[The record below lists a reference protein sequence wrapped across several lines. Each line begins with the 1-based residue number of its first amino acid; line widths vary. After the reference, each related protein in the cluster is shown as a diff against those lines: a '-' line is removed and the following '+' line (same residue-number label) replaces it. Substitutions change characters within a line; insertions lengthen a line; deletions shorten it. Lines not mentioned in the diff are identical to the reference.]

1 MTIYNA
7 VEITVGIQHKPMKFA
22 TALQYNHSLCS
33 AVILI
38 TFLFTTAYGQTQKI
52 ENKHLSGTK
61 NKALPNLV
69 LIVADD
75 LGYGDLGIQGSKQIP
90 TPNIDQLAREG
101 IIFTNGY
108 VSSPVCAPSRAGL
121 LTGKHQAG
129 FGFNDNLAGNQPGFD
144 ANYLGLPLRE
154 QTLANKLKSLGYAT
168 GLIGK
173 WHLGAAPHFNPVNRG
188 FDEFWGFLDGGHDYF
203 TAKPDGSGMES
214 AIHCNYKKPD
224 PLTYMSDDIGNESVD
239 FIRRHKNHPFF
250 LYAAFNAPHAPMQ
263 ATDEDLKLFSH
274 VKDKL
279 RQTYCAMV
287 YRLDQNIGKILKTV
301 QEQGLERN
309 TVVVFISDNGGPAN
323 SISNGSI
330 NAPLRGQKTTL
341 LEGGIRVPF
350 FLKWP
355 AMLDGGKKCTD
366 PVSALDICPTF
377 IDAAG
382 GTVSEKDHYTG
393 VSILPYL
400 TGQTKQIPHQTM
412 EWRYTAGCALREGDW
427 KLIRLPDRLPM
438 LYHLSVDIAEE
449 HDVSASYPDKTRSML
464 KKLGTWELRLPHP
477 VFHEPADWRIRHIG
491 FYDATY
497 QLVQPKQ

>member
-1 MTIYNA
+1 MKLVTTLQAKQHLYS
-7 VEITVGIQHKPMKFA
+7 TVIFLA
-22 TALQYNHSLCS
+22 S
-33 AVILI
+33 
-38 TFLFTTAYGQTQKI
+38 LFTNAQGQSLNTDKTDFSSTR
-52 ENKHLSGTK
+52 KKT
-61 NKALPNLV
+61 LPNLV

-121 LTGKHQAG
+121 MTGKNQAG

-144 ANYLGLPLRE
+144 ANYLGLPLTE
-154 QTLANKLKSLGYAT
+154 QTLANKLKSLGYTT
-168 GLIGK
+168 GLVGK

-214 AIHCNYKKPD
+214 AIQCNYKKPD

-287 YRLDQNIGKILKTV
+287 YRLDQNIGKIVKTV

-412 EWRYTAGCALREGDW
+412 EWRYTAGSALREGDW

-497 QLVQPKQ
+497 QLVQPQQ

>member
-1 MTIYNA
+1 MKLATILSA
-7 VEITVGIQHKPMKFA
+7 KR
-22 TALQYNHSLCS
+22 ALYSSVIFLCC
-33 AVILI
+33 V
-38 TFLFTTAYGQTQKI
+38 FTHAYGYAQETEKKYSSANVQA
-52 ENKHLSGTK
+52 
-61 NKALPNLV
+61 ALPNLV

-121 LTGKHQAG
+121 MTGKNQAG

-144 ANYLGLPLRE
+144 ANYLGLPVTE
-154 QTLANKLKSLGYAT
+154 KTLANKLKSLGYAT
-168 GLIGK
+168 GLVGK

-188 FDEFWGFLDGGHDYF
+188 FDEFWGFLDGGHDYI
-203 TAKPDGSGMES
+203 TAKPNGTGMES
-214 AIHCNYKKPD
+214 AIQCNYKKPD
-224 PLTYMSDDIGNESVD
+224 LLTYMTDDIGNESMD
-239 FIRRHKNHPFF
+239 FIKRHNNQPFF

-263 ATDEDLKLFSH
+263 ATDEDLKRFSH

-287 YRLDQNIGKILKTV
+287 YRLDQNIGKIMKTL

-309 TVVVFISDNGGPAN
+309 TLVVFISDNGGPAN

-350 FLKWP
+350 FFKWP
-355 AMLDGGKKCTD
+355 AMLGGGKKFTA

-377 IDAAG
+377 IKAAG
-382 GTVSEKDHYTG
+382 GLVSEKDHYTG
-393 VSILPYL
+393 VDILPYL
-400 TGQTKQIPHQTM
+400 TGSTKGMPHQIL
-412 EWRYTAGCALREGDW
+412 EWRYTAGIAIRDGDW

-438 LYHLSVDIAEE
+438 LYHLSEDIAEQ

-491 FYDATY
+491 FYDAPY
-497 QLVQPKQ
+497 QLVQPH